1 MLSKNK
7 RKFSRVENKDSK
19 SICSAMETELSVW
32 VNEVR
37 ELNACIDG
45 DSIRAQAHEIY
56 QSIYPEI
63 PHESLLCLK
72 ASKPFKASRG
82 WLSNFCKRKNFSY
95 RRITTSGRVLP
106 KDAFN
111 RINDFYIE
119 VIIYRY
125 KYL

>member
-45 DSIRAQAHEIY
+45 DSIRAKAHVIY
-56 QSIYPEI
+56 QSIHPEI
-63 PHESLLCLK
+63 TPENPPS
-72 ASKPFKASRG
+72 SI
-82 WLSNFCKRKNFSY
+82 KNEY
-95 RRITTSGRVLP
+95 DELNNNGRRFI
-106 KDAFN
+106 
-111 RINDFYIE
+111 RII
-119 VIIYRY
+119 
-125 KYL
+125 